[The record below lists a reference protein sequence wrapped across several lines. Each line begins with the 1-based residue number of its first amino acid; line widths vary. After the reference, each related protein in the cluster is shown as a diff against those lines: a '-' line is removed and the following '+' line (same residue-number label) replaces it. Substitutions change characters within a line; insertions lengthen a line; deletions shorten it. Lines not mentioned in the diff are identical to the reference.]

1 MKTAAHV
8 RLLPLACLA
17 TLAACAS
24 APTAPAITTPAAA
37 HVDVPAIARPT
48 GETAAW
54 WFRDGAAQAASRGA
68 VAGKA
73 KNVIL
78 FVGDGMGVTTVSAAR
93 IFEGQRAGKPGE
105 EHRLGWEGFPATALS
120 RTYNTDAQT
129 PDSAGTM
136 TAMATGAKTRMGMI
150 SVGQSA
156 ARGDCAASLQA
167 PLLSLWQLAAANGM
181 ATGAV
186 TTTRIT
192 HATPAATFSHAP
204 DRDWENDD
212 EMPAAAR
219 DAGCTDIARQLVE
232 GGYGHGPDVLLGG
245 GRANF
250 MPREQADPEYP
261 DKTGSRKDGRD
272 LIAQWQARH
281 PQGRYVWNARQLAD
295 APADAPLLGLFER
308 GHMQYEHDRA
318 GDAGGE
324 PSLAEM
330 TRAAISRL
338 QRNPNG
344 FVLLVEG
351 GRIDHAHHAGNAFRA
366 LADTA
371 ALSDAVRMA
380 DRMTSADDT
389 LIVVTA
395 DHSHV
400 LHFAGYPTRG
410 NPILGLVKGGS
421 GEGGDPGK
429 LARDAT
435 GRPYTTLGYGNG
447 PGYAGATNAA
457 AEGPKAF
464 GHDTRGFKLA
474 QHGRPDLTDV
484 DTTRPDYLQEAMIP
498 LGSETHGGEDVGV
511 WARGPGSAAMRGS
524 LEQNALFHVILQAT
538 PRLRQALCD
547 KGLCDAA
554 GVPVELPR
562 AADFRAGPAPR

>member
-1 MKTAAHV
+1 MKTS
-8 RLLPLACLA
+8 RCLPLTSLACIA
-17 TLAACAS
+17 TLAACAG
-24 APTAPAITTPAAA
+24 APTQPAPAGTSTAIA
-37 HVDVPAIARPT
+37 VPAIARPA

-54 WFRDGAAQAASRGA
+54 WFREGAAQAASRGA
-68 VAGKA
+68 HSGRA

-93 IFEGQRAGKPGE
+93 IFEGQRLGKPGE
-105 EHRLGWEGFPATALS
+105 EHLLGWERFPATAIS

-156 ARGDCAASLQA
+156 TRGDCAASLQA
-167 PLLSLWQLAAANGM
+167 PLLSLWQLAAASGM

-186 TTTRIT
+186 TTTRLT
-192 HATPAATFSHAP
+192 HATPAATFSHVP
-204 DRDWENDD
+204 DRDWESDAD
-212 EMPAAAR
+212 VPAAAR
-219 DAGCTDIARQLVE
+219 EAGCTDIARQLVE
-232 GGYGHGPDVLLGG
+232 GGYGAGPDVLLGG

-250 MPREQADPEYP
+250 MPREQSDPEYP
-261 DKTGSRKDGRD
+261 GQAGIRTDGRD
-272 LIAQWQARH
+272 LIAQWRARH
-281 PQGRYVWNARQLAD
+281 PGGRYVWNARQLDD

-330 TRAAISRL
+330 TRAAITRL

-344 FVLLVEG
+344 YVLLVEG
-351 GRIDHAHHAGNAFRA
+351 GRIDHAHHAGNAYRA
-366 LADTA
+366 LSDTA
-371 ALSDAVRMA
+371 ALSDAVRVA
-380 DRMTSADDT
+380 DALTSDADT

-429 LARDAT
+429 LARDAN

-447 PGYAGATNAA
+447 PGYAGATTASP
-457 AEGPKAF
+457 EGPKAF
-464 GHDTRGFKLA
+464 NHDTRGFQPA
-474 QHGRPDLTDV
+474 RRGRPDLTAV
-484 DTTRPDYLQEAMIP
+484 DTTGPDYLQEAMLP

-511 WARGPGSAAMRGS
+511 WARGPGSAAVRGS
-524 LEQNALFHVILQAT
+524 IEQNALFHIMLQAT
-538 PRLRQALCD
+538 PRLRQALCA
-547 KGLCDAA
+547 KGLCDAS

-562 AADFRAGPAPR
+562 AADFRAR

>member
-1 MKTAAHV
+1 MTTFSRL

-24 APTAPAITTPAAA
+24 APTTPAAPAAAA
-37 HVDVPAIARPT
+37 HVEVPAIARPG

-68 VAGKA
+68 ANGRA

-93 IFEGQRAGKPGE
+93 IFEGQRRGKPGE
-105 EHRLGWEGFPATALS
+105 EHRLGWEGFPATAIS

-136 TAMATGAKTRMGMI
+136 TAMATGAKTRMGML

-156 ARGDCAASLQA
+156 RRGDCAASLQA
-167 PLLSLWQLAAANGM
+167 PLLSLWQLAAASGM

-186 TTTRIT
+186 TTTRVT
-192 HATPAATFSHAP
+192 HATPAATFSHSP
-204 DRDWENDD
+204 ERDWENDD

-219 DAGCTDIARQLVE
+219 DAGCIDIARQLVE
-232 GGYGHGPDVLLGG
+232 SGYGHGPDVLLGG

-250 MPREQADPEYP
+250 MTREQADPEYP
-261 DKTGSRKDGRD
+261 DKAGSRKDGRD

-308 GHMQYEHDRA
+308 GHMQYEQDRA

-330 TRAAISRL
+330 TRAAIARL

-351 GRIDHAHHAGNAFRA
+351 GRIDHAHHAGNAHRA

-371 ALSDAVRMA
+371 ALSDAVRAA
-380 DRMTSADDT
+380 DAMTSDDDT
-389 LIVVTA
+389 LILVTA

-447 PGYAGATNAA
+447 PGYAGATAA
-457 AEGPKAF
+457 SPEGPKTF
-464 GHDTRGFKLA
+464 GHDTRGFQPA
-474 QHGRPDLTDV
+474 RNGRPDLSAV
-484 DTTRPDYLQEAMIP
+484 DTTGPDYLQEAMMP
-498 LGSETHGGEDVGV
+498 MGSETHGGEDVGV
-511 WARGPGSAAMRGS
+511 WARGPGSGAVRGS
-524 LEQNALFHVILQAT
+524 IEQNALFHIMLQAT
-538 PRLRQALCD
+538 PRLRDALCER
-547 KGLCDAA
+547 GLCDAA
-554 GVPVELPR
+554 GIPVELPR
-562 AADFRAGPAPR
+562 AAEFRAR

>member
-1 MKTAAHV
+1 MTTFSRL

-24 APTAPAITTPAAA
+24 APTAPAVPAAAA
-37 HVDVPAIARPT
+37 HVEVPAIARPG

-68 VAGKA
+68 ANGRA

-78 FVGDGMGVTTVSAAR
+78 FIGDGMGVTTVSAAR
-93 IFEGQRAGKPGE
+93 IFEGQRLGKPGE
-105 EHRLGWEGFPATALS
+105 EHRLGWEGFPATAIS

-136 TAMATGAKTRMGMI
+136 TAMATGVKTRMGML

-156 ARGDCAASLQA
+156 RRGDCAASLQA
-167 PLLSLWQLAAANGM
+167 PLLSLWQLAAASGM

-186 TTTRIT
+186 TTTRVT
-192 HATPAATFSHAP
+192 HATPAATFSHSP
-204 DRDWENDD
+204 ERDWENDD

-219 DAGCTDIARQLVE
+219 DARCIDIARQLVE
-232 GGYGHGPDVLLGG
+232 SGYGHGPDVLLGG

-250 MPREQADPEYP
+250 MTREQADPEYP
-261 DKTGSRKDGRD
+261 DKAGSRKDGRD

-308 GHMQYEHDRA
+308 GHMLYEIDRA
-318 GDAGGE
+318 RDPGGE

-330 TRAAISRL
+330 TRAAIARL

-344 FVLLVEG
+344 YVLLVEG

-366 LADTA
+366 LSDAA
-371 ALSDAVRMA
+371 ALSEAVRAA
-380 DRMTSADDT
+380 DAMTSDDDT
-389 LIVVTA
+389 LILVTA

-421 GEGGDPGK
+421 GEGGDPDK

-447 PGYAGATNAA
+447 PGYAGATAA
-457 AEGPKAF
+457 SPEGPKTF
-464 GHDTRGFKLA
+464 GHDTRGFQPA
-474 QHGRPDLTDV
+474 RNGRPDLSAV
-484 DTTRPDYLQEAMIP
+484 DTTGPDYLPEAMMP
-498 LGSETHGGEDVGV
+498 MGSETHGGEDVGV
-511 WARGPGSAAMRGS
+511 WARGPGSGAVRGS
-524 LEQNALFHVILQAT
+524 IEQNALFHIMLQAT
-538 PRLRQALCD
+538 PRLRQALCER
-547 KGLCDAA
+547 GLCDAA
-554 GVPVELPR
+554 GIPVELPR
-562 AADFRAGPAPR
+562 AAEFRAR